1 MVSRNEQLRQGRRI
15 GLPPARRVPRLTIL
29 LVLAAAIL
37 PALLA
42 TPQHAAAQMKAVE
55 WARFDVT
62 LDLREDGSYHVTERQ
77 QIDFEGGPFR
87 GGFREIPLAR
97 TDDIGNVRVSEE
109 AAGGPRRYEPVPA
122 ARYDEDPNTYTVQR
136 TTSHL
141 RVEWGFEPAIS
152 ETRTFLVEYDVI
164 GALRIYLDNDPPNQQ
179 IWWTAFGEELTA
191 VAPVREATLKLQL
204 PEAVDVAQTV
214 VAPGEPEDHTSDG
227 RVWTWEA
234 SDLTAGEAFEARLQ
248 FPPLV
253 QAEVPA
259 WQRTDD
265 ERRRREEE
273 TEARGAVL
281 NVMFL
286 GAGLLLAIG
295 GGLGVYGLWYTRGR
309 DPHTGLVADFI
320 PQPPDDLAPG
330 AAGTLLDERADE
342 PDVVATLVDLGHRG
356 VIKIEETA
364 TEGVFGFGGGHDF
377 ALTLLQDNPQ
387 VAPFEADLL
396 RALFGADLR
405 EGTKTRL
412 SEAKGNFEAV
422 KPALKEHL
430 YAELVRRGY
439 FPRSPEVTRSRWRT
453 FGTVALVL
461 VVIGG
466 CVGAGMVADV
476 APFVWLPIVVV
487 ASLALLLTR
496 LSAAMPRKTPAGA
509 EAAAKWRAFRKYL
522 DSIERYERLDEAKDI
537 FDKYLPYAIA
547 FGLERDWV
555 RKFASVQAPVP
566 AWYGGGGS
574 GGGFGGEIFD
584 LDPHPGYPR
593 RRRGYG
599 GGTVLIPTGG
609 GWGGGWGGGERRS
622 GGDGGG
628 DGGGF
633 DFPGL
638 PDLQDTSDRAG
649 RSLQGS
655 SDSLFDMLNTAADV
669 FGGFSGGR
677 RGGGWGGGGGFG
689 GGGRSGG
696 SSGGG
701 GGGFH

>member
-1 MVSRNEQLRQGRRI
+1 MVGDGARGTAVDGIEERAIASGAPNWT
-15 GLPPARRVPRLTIL
+15 PPARRVPRLTIL

-295 GGLGVYGLWYTRGR
+295 GGSACTGSGTPAVETRTPGWLPTSFPSRRTTWPLG
-309 DPHTGLVADFI
+309 
-320 PQPPDDLAPG
+320 PPARCSTSAP
-330 AAGTLLDERADE
+330 TSR
-342 PDVVATLVDLGHRG
+342 TW
-356 VIKIEETA
+356 
-364 TEGVFGFGGGHDF
+364 
-377 ALTLLQDNPQ
+377 
-387 VAPFEADLL
+387 
-396 RALFGADLR
+396 
-405 EGTKTRL
+405 
-412 SEAKGNFEAV
+412 S
-422 KPALKEHL
+422 
-430 YAELVRRGY
+430 
-439 FPRSPEVTRSRWRT
+439 PRS
-453 FGTVALVL
+453 L
-461 VVIGG
+461 I
-466 CVGAGMVADV
+466 
-476 APFVWLPIVVV
+476 
-487 ASLALLLTR
+487 
-496 LSAAMPRKTPAGA
+496 
-509 EAAAKWRAFRKYL
+509 
-522 DSIERYERLDEAKDI
+522 
-537 FDKYLPYAIA
+537 
-547 FGLERDWV
+547 
-555 RKFASVQAPVP
+555 
-566 AWYGGGGS
+566 S
-574 GGGFGGEIFD
+574 G
-584 LDPHPGYPR
+584 
-593 RRRGYG
+593 
-599 GGTVLIPTGG
+599 TGG
-609 GWGGGWGGGERRS
+609 
-622 GGDGGG
+622 D
-628 DGGGF
+628 
-633 DFPGL
+633 
-638 PDLQDTSDRAG
+638 QD
-649 RSLQGS
+649 
-655 SDSLFDMLNTAADV
+655 
-669 FGGFSGGR
+669 
-677 RGGGWGGGGGFG
+677 
-689 GGGRSGG
+689 
-696 SSGGG
+696 
-701 GGGFH
+701 